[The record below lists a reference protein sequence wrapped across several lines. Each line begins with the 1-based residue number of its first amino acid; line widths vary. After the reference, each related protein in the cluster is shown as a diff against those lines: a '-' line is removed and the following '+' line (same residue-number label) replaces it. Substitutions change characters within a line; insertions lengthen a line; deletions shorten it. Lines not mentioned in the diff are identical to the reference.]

1 MKIGL
6 LLVTGKGIIF
16 IFASVNIVK
25 VTVMAGFSME
35 VLFILVKV
43 VPPIMDAIGKYLLIR
58 AE

>member
-1 MKIGL
+1 M